1 MAGFHKGPMGFQM
14 DLENGWTISVQ
25 FGIGNYCS
33 NRDGAGNPFKDIPD
47 FLDSETAEIAAWRTD
62 SRGRDKGTSTKEWY
76 TFEHG
81 EQVDG
86 WQTPHQVL
94 EFINLIARKPNV
106 GDEAGVIDVKA
117 SKILQDAYA
126 NPPANN
132 WDNLPGAYDPVE
144 PIEYKL
150 CYVCDEEVL
159 ATDKECHKYIDGV
172 YKYRHLW
179 HGVPGITRA
188 VGGGGGFNGYAKTL
202 ELARQRA
209 EYYIN
214 SNPYAA
220 PEVKQGEQEIMDEVN
235 RLENKG
241 GEYISECCDATPIG
255 ELDSGS
261 PYGGTE
267 YYRVG
272 FCSKCKDNAVFIKEE
287 LV

>member
-1 MAGFHKGPMGFQM
+1 MVAKEPNVEITGFHKGPMGFQI
-14 DLENGWTISVQ
+14 DFENGWTVSIQ
-25 FGIGNYCS
+25 FGIGNYCD
-33 NRDGAGNPFKDIPD
+33 NRYNKGNPFTDIPD
-47 FLDSETAEIAAWRTD
+47 FLDSTTAEIAAWPTKA
-62 SRGRDKGTSTKEWY
+62 RGWSKGTSTNEWY
-76 TFEHG
+76 QFEHG
-81 EQVDG
+81 DQVDG
-86 WQTPHQVL
+86 Y
-94 EFINLIARKPNV
+94 RKPNTV
-106 GDEAGVIDVKA
+106 LAFMQMI
-117 SKILQDAYA
+117 A
-126 NPPANN
+126 NKRNPENQEEIVMA
-132 WDNLPGAYDPVE
+132 
-144 PIEYKL
+144 KL

-188 VGGGGGFNGYAKTL
+188 VGGGGGFNGYAATL
-202 ELARQRA
+202 ALARQRA

-287 LV
+287 LA

>member
-1 MAGFHKGPMGFQM
+1 MINMVAKEPNVEITGFHKGPMGFQI
-14 DLENGWTISVQ
+14 DFENGWTVSIQ
-25 FGIGNYCS
+25 FGIGNYCD
-33 NRDGAGNPFKDIPD
+33 NRYNKGNPFTDIPD
-47 FLDSETAEIAAWRTD
+47 FLDSTTAEIAAWPTKA
-62 SRGRDKGTSTKEWY
+62 RGWSKGTSTNEWY
-76 TFEHG
+76 QFEHG
-81 EQVDG
+81 DQVDG
-86 WQTPHQVL
+86 YRKPNTVL
-94 EFINLIARKPNV
+94 EFMNMVSKF
-106 GDEAGVIDVKA
+106 GVKE
-117 SKILQDAYA
+117 L
-126 NPPANN
+126 PNN

-159 ATDKECHKYIDGV
+159 ATDKECHKYIDGA

-188 VGGGGGFNGYAKTL
+188 VGGGGGFNGYAATL
-202 ELARQRA
+202 ALARQRA

-220 PEVKQGEQEIMDEVN
+220 PEVKQGEQEIMDEIN

-287 LV
+287 LA

>member
-1 MAGFHKGPMGFQM
+1 MTGFHKGPMGFQI
-14 DLENGWTISVQ
+14 DFENGWTISVQ

-47 FLDSETAEIAAWRTD
+47 FLDSKTAEIAAWRTD
-62 SRGRDKGTSTKEWY
+62 STGRSKGMSNKEWY
-76 TFEHG
+76 KFEHG

-86 WQTPHQVL
+86 WQTPAKVL
-94 EFINLIARKPNV
+94 AFMNLIARKPNV
-106 GDEAGVIDVKA
+106 KNEVGVIEG
-117 SKILQDAYA
+117 KIVMA
-126 NPPANN
+126 
-132 WDNLPGAYDPVE
+132 
-144 PIEYKL
+144 KL
-150 CYVCDEEVL
+150 CYVCNAEVL
-159 ATDKECHKYIDGV
+159 ATDKECHKDIDGA
-172 YKYRHLW
+172 YMYRHLW

-220 PEVKQGEQEIMDEVN
+220 PEVIQGEQMVLDEVN
-235 RLENKG
+235 RLESLTIQMTTIKLPNNWDNLPGAYDPVEPQEYG

-261 PYGGTE
+261 PLGGTE

-287 LV
+287 WA

>member
-1 MAGFHKGPMGFQM
+1 MTGFHKGPMGFQI
-14 DLENGWTISVQ
+14 DFENGWTISVQ

-33 NRDGAGNPFKDIPD
+33 NRDGAGNPFKNIPD
-47 FLDSETAEIAAWRTD
+47 FLESETAEIAAWRTD
-62 SRGRDKGTSTKEWY
+62 SRGRSKGVSTKEWY
-76 TFEHG
+76 KFEHG

-86 WQTPHQVL
+86 WQTPAKVL
-94 EFINLIARKPNV
+94 EFMNMVSKF
-106 GDEAGVIDVKA
+106 GVKE
-117 SKILQDAYA
+117 L
-126 NPPANN
+126 PNN